1 MFISRQFEPFKKK
14 LKIQKRGESKALRVV
29 GRIRIK
35 SSDRWISLKP
45 EGGTPCP
52 LRLEG
57 RLTWP

>member
-35 SSDRWISLKP
+35 SSD
-45 EGGTPCP
+45 
-52 LRLEG
+52 
-57 RLTWP
+57 